1 VEISFQQGK
10 RSKIMRS
17 CAHLLNAS
25 GESLNLSKLSQS
37 GEYWRVTEAGGI
49 KLSTYTR
56 ENLTVLLEA
65 LWEKRLRPYHIVFA
79 GDSITLCRAHALI
92 RMLSG
97 FNMLSPTPYRCFL
110 PLMTPFSLLD
120 RSKDHQIL
128 LIEYSNDRCLGKPEE
143 MEGMLR
149 NGTPD
154 IFVFGTNLHHS
165 KVRQVLESKGLRSEV
180 CGVQVLPPPR
190 DVEFVYESADEYPF
204 YLDSLDYYCSRLTQI
219 ADPKSTKLMF
229 NLQHRVESSEYQDFD
244 VLNERAQ
251 VLLGTS

>member
-1 VEISFQQGK
+1 
-10 RSKIMRS
+10 
-17 CAHLLNAS
+17 
-25 GESLNLSKLSQS
+25 
-37 GEYWRVTEAGGI
+37 
-49 KLSTYTR
+49 
-56 ENLTVLLEA
+56 
-65 LWEKRLRPYHIVFA
+65 
-79 GDSITLCRAHALI
+79 
-92 RMLSG
+92 MLSG

-229 NLQHRVESSEYQDFD
+229 NLQQRVESSEYQDFD

-251 VLLGTS
+251 VLLGTRYPQILISDVGRTVTDALWARVDHREMFTDPNHMKAAFYMPEMQVLLNYLFSDGCQHDKEFSYY